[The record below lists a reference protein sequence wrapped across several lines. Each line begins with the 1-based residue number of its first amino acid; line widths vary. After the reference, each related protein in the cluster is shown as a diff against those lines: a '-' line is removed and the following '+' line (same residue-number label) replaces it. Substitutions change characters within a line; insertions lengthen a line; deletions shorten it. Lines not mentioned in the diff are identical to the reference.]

1 MDDAVEAPED
11 LAIGVL
17 AVGPVEE
24 LEGHDLS
31 RGRDVAVV
39 PEGPGGGRCGSRWR
53 CRWRGGGPWGR
64 RGAGGPGVDAE
75 LPERVAVAGAADGP
89 VHPDVAA
96 ATTDGEGLDATGAGG
111 GGVDRRP
118 VGGVRRGLDLER
130 LSIGGFPVQ
139 DHLADRLGRTEVD
152 LEPLRVAGQA

>member
-39 PEGPGGGRCGSRWR
+39 PEGPGGGRCG
-53 CRWRGGGPWGR
+53 GR
-64 RGAGGPGVDAE
+64 RDSGWGCRRHRRRTQDTGVDSE
-75 LPERVAVAGAADGP
+75 LPERVAVDRVADRAVHSDIAPGAAHGQ
-89 VHPDVAA
+89 V
-96 ATTDGEGLDATGAGG
+96 LDATCAGCRG
-111 GGVDRRP
+111 IDRGP
-118 VGGVRRGLDLER
+118 VL
-130 LSIGGFPVQ
+130 
-139 DHLADRLGRTEVD
+139 
-152 LEPLRVAGQA
+152 